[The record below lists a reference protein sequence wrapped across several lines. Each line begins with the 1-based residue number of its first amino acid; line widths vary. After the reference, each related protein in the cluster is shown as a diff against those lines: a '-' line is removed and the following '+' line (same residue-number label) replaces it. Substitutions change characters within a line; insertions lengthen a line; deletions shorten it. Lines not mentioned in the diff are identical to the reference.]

1 MSNKVVF
8 MLDNDKDF
16 TNLYGRLLQ
25 SKGWQVF
32 ATDNIFLL
40 LNYAKTAKPRW
51 IFIDEDFANHQEKN
65 IAHIIN
71 NALPF
76 NATHYVIM
84 SRHIEHKNRTDVD
97 GIEFIYKPDFIQKVI
112 QIS

>member
-25 SKGWQVF
+25 TKGWQVF

-40 LNYAKTAKPRW
+40 INYAKTAKPRW
-51 IFIDEDFANHQEKN
+51 VFIDEDFANHQEKN

-71 NALPF
+71 NAIPF
-76 NATHYVIM
+76 NATNYAIM
-84 SRHIEHKNRTDVD
+84 SHHFDHRNRTDVE
-97 GIEFIYKPDFIQKVI
+97 GIEFIYKPDFLQKVI